1 VKRYIFI
8 ALAVVL
14 LALPGLAFSISCS
27 APTNDGAS
35 DNSTARAAIID
46 QLYGLQPNP
55 VFINETVRVLELY
68 GFEVDIYQGD
78 EVTVDLYRSL
88 PSYGY
93 RLIIFRAHS
102 GIMGSEGH
110 MIEQTS
116 LFTSEPYSET
126 KHISEQWSDRLSIAQ
141 IDEHHPLVFAI
152 NDKFISQSMEGE
164 FDNTV
169 IIMMGC
175 SCLYIDDMARAFVEK
190 GASTY
195 IAWDATVSLDFTD
208 DVTAALVEKL
218 SIHGLTVGAA
228 VTEIMEEKGPD
239 PQFYA
244 VLKYYPPQSADKT
257 LDQLIE

>member
-1 VKRYIFI
+1 
-8 ALAVVL
+8 
-14 LALPGLAFSISCS
+14 
-27 APTNDGAS
+27 
-35 DNSTARAAIID
+35 
-46 QLYGLQPNP
+46 
-55 VFINETVRVLELY
+55 
-68 GFEVDIYQGD
+68 
-78 EVTVDLYRSL
+78 
-88 PSYGY
+88 
-93 RLIIFRAHS
+93 
-102 GIMGSEGH
+102 

-126 KHISEQWSDRLSIAQ
+126 KHISDQWSDRLSIAQ

-195 IAWDATVSLDFTD
+195 IAWDATVSLNFTD
-208 DVTAALVEKL
+208 DVTAGLVEKL
-218 SIHGLTVGAA
+218 CTQGLTVRAA
-228 VTEIMEEKGPD
+228 VAEIMEEKGPD

-257 LDQLIE
+257 LEQLFE